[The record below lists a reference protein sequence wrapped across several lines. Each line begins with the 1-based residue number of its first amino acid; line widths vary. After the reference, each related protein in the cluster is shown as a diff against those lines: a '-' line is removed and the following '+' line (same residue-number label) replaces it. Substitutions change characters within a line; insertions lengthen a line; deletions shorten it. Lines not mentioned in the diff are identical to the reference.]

1 MQRRRWIIP
10 LLLAVLA
17 AENAWFFYPEL
28 RGLVVQAE
36 ESDETRG
43 RRVAAELG
51 CFNCHGPGGRGGVP
65 NPGSKLEAIPAWNG
79 GTPMMFAHGDD
90 DLREYML
97 DGAPRAKRERSSY
110 KAEMEAQAI
119 SMPAFRGWVSDADVR
134 ALIALVRA
142 SSELLEPK
150 DEAAKR
156 GAEVAR
162 AKGCFSCHGE
172 MGSGGHPNPGSLKG
186 YIPGFVGRDFT
197 ELARDDA
204 ELRGWIT
211 DGGIARLRDDPI
223 ASFFL
228 ERQRIKMP
236 RFGRFLSTSEVDD
249 LVAYVRWLASAEWRA
264 QGMHD

>member
-1 MQRRRWIIP
+1 MQRRRWIIA
-10 LLLAVLA
+10 LLLTVLA
-17 AENAWFFYPEL
+17 LENVWFFYPEI
-28 RGLVVQAE
+28 RGLVVQTDESE
-36 ESDETRG
+36 EARG
-43 RRVAAELG
+43 RRVADALG

-65 NPGSKLEAIPAWNG
+65 NAGSKLEAIPAWNG

-90 DLREYML
+90 DLRDYVL
-97 DGAPRAKRERSSY
+97 DGAPRAKRERDSY
-110 KAEMEAQAI
+110 KAEMDGQAI
-119 SMPAFRGWVSDADVR
+119 AMPAFRGWVSDADVR

-142 SSELLEPK
+142 SSELLEPT

-156 GAEVAR
+156 GSEVAR
-162 AKGCFSCHGE
+162 AKGCSCHGE

-197 ELARDDA
+197 ELVRDDA
-204 ELRGWIT
+204 ELRGWIG

-228 ERQRIKMP
+228 DRQRIKMP
-236 RFGRFLSTSEVDD
+236 RFGRFLAPNEIDD
-249 LVAYVRWLASAEWRA
+249 LVAYVRWLASAAWRT